1 MRRLLVPAILLAV
14 TLLTVYWTLTVEP
27 FAFEIGH
34 PRRFDGPFP
43 DIPDVRLYP
52 GDLEFYYAV
61 RTVITTINATIAT
74 MLLVNYIDI
83 YRKTKSQFTIG
94 LGLFSIVLLLYALT
108 SSPLMHWVFGFR
120 AIGLG
125 PFAMLPD
132 LFASV
137 ALSILLYLSLRY

>member
-1 MRRLLVPAILLAV
+1 LLLGLLPV
-14 TLLTVYWTLTVEP
+14 RDISTLFVARATAEP
-27 FAFEIGH
+27 FAFEFGP
-34 PRRFDGPFP
+34 PRRFGGPFP

-52 GDLEFYYAV
+52 GDFEFYYAV
-61 RTVITTINATIAT
+61 RTAITAINATIAT

-94 LGLFSIVLLLYALT
+94 LSLFSIVLLLYALT

>member
-1 MRRLLVPAILLAV
+1 MRKLLVPTILVAV
-14 TLLTVYWTLTVEP
+14 MLLTVYWTLTAEP
-27 FAFEIGH
+27 FAFEFGS
-34 PRRFDGPFP
+34 PRQFGGPFP
-43 DIPDVRLYP
+43 DVPDVGTYP
-52 GDLEFYYAV
+52 GDLEFYYTV

-74 MLLVNYIDI
+74 MLLVTYIDI

-94 LGLFSIVLLLYALT
+94 LSLFSIVLLIYALT
-108 SSPLMHWVFGFR
+108 SSPLTHRVFGFR

-137 ALSILLYLSLRY
+137 ALSILMYLSLRY

>member
-1 MRRLLVPAILLAV
+1 MLLGLLPV
-14 TLLTVYWTLTVEP
+14 RDISTLFVARATAEP
-27 FAFEIGH
+27 FAFEFGP
-34 PRRFDGPFP
+34 PRRFGGPFP

-52 GDLEFYYAV
+52 GDFEFYYAV
-61 RTVITTINATIAT
+61 RTAITAINATIVT

-94 LGLFSIVLLLYALT
+94 LSLFSIVLLLYALT